1 MQIRGKAVFVFD
13 IEVFQNIFHCSVK
26 DTETNTIYKF
36 EISERKNQLREL
48 VKFFKQVNKY
58 ITWGEYYT
66 TTKQIESNIIFCG
79 YNNLHYDNPII
90 NYIIEY
96 EDTLMNHNVFTI
108 CSSIFNLSKTITTS
122 KEDNIDAWKHWKY
135 QIWFDTFDILT
146 MLYSNKLRVGLK
158 EIQVTMQYPNVQEFV
173 CDWTKPLPLED
184 FDSMIDYN
192 INDIESTSELL
203 NRCKDAVD
211 LRIAIEDEYG
221 VRVLSKDGVNIGM
234 KILTQ
239 KYLEKTGLTWW
250 DIEGLRSPM
259 DYIPLKDV
267 ILPFIKYDSPIL
279 NRVLE
284 DMKSQIVSPGR
295 KGYENN
301 FVFAGLRYT
310 VGVGGIHSKNDP
322 EIIIPKE
329 DEMLIDIDVASL
341 YPSMLI
347 EYGFYPKHL
356 GPEFLEVYSQI
367 KNERIEAKHNGDK
380 VKNETLKLALNGLSG
395 NLQNEHNFCYSPE
408 AVMKIRINGQLL
420 LLMLAEKLTQA
431 GCRIIQAN
439 TDGLFVLLK
448 KDNYQRV
455 NTICRNWEQL
465 TKLTLEE
472 ERFEAMYQYAI
483 NDYIAVTTL
492 YPDMKK
498 RFLSGETIIRK
509 STKKPYTCIEEIQ
522 EDFIKTKGMFITK
535 VLLGKGLSAKIIPE
549 AIIKYFVDGTPV
561 EQTIKECKDIKKFL
575 MSEKTGKQWHVEYMN
590 EEQQRTNRF
599 YASTNGGYLWKWK
612 DTGHKEG
619 EIITYIEP
627 YVGEHKYKASA
638 RQYQNMLTA
647 SGVTLLNKFDD
658 KPIEERKINY
668 RYYLREA
675 LKIIE
680 ELQPRQLELF

>member
-1 MQIRGKAVFVFD
+1 MIIRGKIVYVYD

-26 DTETNTIYKF
+26 NTETNNIYKF

-48 VKFFKQVNKY
+48 VKFFKQVDKY
-58 ITWGEYYT
+58 ITWGDYYT
-66 TTKQIESNIIFCG
+66 TNINIPANVIFCG

-96 EDTLMNHNVFTI
+96 EDKLMQYNIPTI

-122 KEDNIDAWKHWKY
+122 SEDNIDAWKHWKY

-203 NRCKDAVD
+203 NRCKKDVD

-239 KYLEKTGLTWW
+239 KYLEKTGLTWQ
-250 DIEGLRSPM
+250 DIKDLRSPM
-259 DYIPLKDV
+259 SVIPLKDV

-279 NRVLE
+279 QRVLD
-284 DMKSQIVSPGR
+284 DMKNQIVSPGR
-295 KGYENN
+295 KGYENK
-301 FVFAGLRYT
+301 FVFNNLRYS
-310 VGVGGIHSKNDP
+310 VGVGGIHSVNSP
-322 EIIIPKE
+322 EIIIPRD

-347 EYGFYPKHL
+347 EYEFYPKHL
-356 GPEFLEVYSQI
+356 GKEFLEVYKQI
-367 KNERIEAKHNGDK
+367 KDERIEAKHNGDK

-395 NLQNEHNFCYSPE
+395 NLQNEHNFCYSPF
-408 AVMKIRINGQLL
+408 AVMQIRINGQLL
-420 LLMLAEKLTQA
+420 LLMLAEKLTQI
-431 GCRIIQAN
+431 GCRIVQAN

-448 KDNYQRV
+448 KDVYSKV
-455 NTICRNWEQL
+455 NSICREWEQL

-472 ERFEAMYQYAI
+472 DRFKAMYQYAI
-483 NDYIAVTTL
+483 NDYFAIT
-492 YPDMKK
+492 
-498 RFLSGETIIRK
+498 
-509 STKKPYTCIEEIQ
+509 
-522 EDFIKTKGMFITK
+522 EDNKVKEKGMFITTVK
-535 VLLGKGLSAKIIPE
+535 LGKGLTPKIIPK
-549 AIIKYFVDGTPV
+549 AVISFFKDGIPV
-561 EQTIKECKDIKKFL
+561 EDTIKNCTDIRDFL

-619 EIITYIEP
+619 EIITYTEP
-627 YVGEHKYKASA
+627 YVGERKYKASA

-647 SGVTLLNKFDD
+647 SGVTLLNKFND

-668 RYYLREA
+668 RYYIMEA
-675 LKIIE
+675 YKIIRDLKP
-680 ELQPRQLELF
+680 LQLSLWD

>member
-1 MQIRGKAVFVFD
+1 MIIRDKKVYVYD

-26 DTETNTIYKF
+26 NTETGEIYKF

-48 VKFFKQVNKY
+48 VKFFKQVDSY
-58 ITWGEYYT
+58 IKWGDFYT
-66 TTKQIESNIIFCG
+66 TDLEIKSEVIFCG
-79 YNNLHYDNPII
+79 YNNLHYDNPIV

-96 EDTLMNHNVFTI
+96 EDKLMSYNVATI
-108 CSSIFNLSKTITTS
+108 CSSIFNLSRTITTS
-122 KEDNIDAWKHWKY
+122 TEDNIEAWKHWKY
-135 QIWFDTFDILT
+135 QIWFDTFDLLT

-173 CDWTKPLPLED
+173 CDWSKPLLLED
-184 FDSMIDYN
+184 FDNMIDYN
-192 INDIESTSELL
+192 INDIESTAELL
-203 NRCKDAVD
+203 NRCKKDID

-279 NRVLE
+279 QRVLD

-301 FVFAGLRYT
+301 FIFNGLRYT

-347 EYGFYPKHL
+347 EYKFYPKHL

-367 KNERIEAKHNGDK
+367 KDERIEAKHNGDK

-395 NLQNEHNFCYSPE
+395 NLQNQHNFCYSPF
-408 AVMKIRINGQLL
+408 AVMQIRINGQLL
-420 LLMLAEKLTQA
+420 LLMLAEKLTQI
-431 GCRIIQAN
+431 GCRIVQAN

-448 KDNYQRV
+448 KSIYEQANK
-455 NTICRNWEQL
+455 ICQEWEQL
-465 TKLTLEE
+465 TRLTLEE

-483 NDYIAVTTL
+483 NDYIAVKEGYKETKN
-492 YPDMKK
+492 PD
-498 RFLSGETIIRK
+498 L
-509 STKKPYTCIEEIQ
+509 
-522 EDFIKTKGMFITK
+522 IKTKGMFITK

-549 AIIKYFVDGTPV
+549 AIIKYFVDGIPV
-561 EQTIKECKDIKKFL
+561 EDTIKGCTDIRKFL

-590 EEQQRTNRF
+590 QEQQRTNRF

-612 DTGHKEG
+612 YIGHAEG
-619 EIITYIEP
+619 EVVEYYEP
-627 YVGEHKYKASA
+627 YVG
-638 RQYQNMLTA
+638 RQSYIAKEKSYQNMLTA

-668 RYYLREA
+668 RYYIYEA
-675 LKIIE
+675 YKIIRDLKP
-680 ELQPRQLELF
+680 LQLSLWD

>member
-66 TTKQIESNIIFCG
+66 TTRQIESNIIFCG

-284 DMKSQIVSPGR
+284 DMKDQIVSPGR

-329 DEMLIDIDVASL
+329 DEILIDIDVASL

-420 LLMLAEKLTQA
+420 LLMLAEKLTQV

-448 KDNYQRV
+448 KDNYQQV

-483 NDYIAVTTL
+483 NDYIAVREG
-492 YPDMKK
+492 YK
-498 RFLSGETIIRK
+498 ETK
-509 STKKPYTCIEEIQ
+509 NPNL
-522 EDFIKTKGMFITK
+522 IKTKGMFITE

-549 AIIKYFVDGTPV
+549 AIIKYFVDGIPV

-590 EEQQRTNRF
+590 KEQQRTNRF

-619 EIITYIEP
+619 EIITYTEP

>member
-1 MQIRGKAVFVFD
+1 MIIRDKKVYVYD

-26 DTETNTIYKF
+26 NTETGEIYKF

-48 VKFFKQVNKY
+48 VKFFKQVDSY
-58 ITWGEYYT
+58 IKWGDFYT
-66 TTKQIESNIIFCG
+66 TNLEIKSEVIFCG
-79 YNNLHYDNPII
+79 YNNLHYDNPIV

-96 EDTLMNHNVFTI
+96 EDKLMSYNVATI
-108 CSSIFNLSKTITTS
+108 CSSIFNLSRTITTS
-122 KEDNIDAWKHWKY
+122 TEDNIEAWKHWKY
-135 QIWFDTFDILT
+135 QIWFDTLDLLT

-173 CDWTKPLPLED
+173 CDWSKPLPLED
-184 FDSMIDYN
+184 FDNMIDYN
-192 INDIESTSELL
+192 INDIESTAELL
-203 NRCKDAVD
+203 NRCKKDID

-279 NRVLE
+279 QRVLD

-301 FVFAGLRYT
+301 FIFNGLRYT

-347 EYGFYPKHL
+347 EYKFYPKHL

-367 KNERIEAKHNGDK
+367 KDERIEAKHNGDK

-395 NLQNEHNFCYSPE
+395 NLQNQHNFCYSPF
-408 AVMKIRINGQLL
+408 AVMQIRINGQLL
-420 LLMLAEKLTQA
+420 LLMLAERLTQI
-431 GCRIIQAN
+431 GCRIVQAN

-448 KDNYQRV
+448 KSIYEQANK
-455 NTICRNWEQL
+455 ICQEWEQL
-465 TKLTLEE
+465 TRLTLEE

-483 NDYIAVTTL
+483 NDYIAVKEGYKETKN
-492 YPDMKK
+492 PD
-498 RFLSGETIIRK
+498 L
-509 STKKPYTCIEEIQ
+509 
-522 EDFIKTKGMFITK
+522 IKTKGMFITK

-549 AIIKYFVDGTPV
+549 AIIKYFVDGIPV
-561 EQTIKECKDIKKFL
+561 EDTIKGCTDIRKFL

-590 EEQQRTNRF
+590 QEQQRTNRF

-612 DTGHKEG
+612 YTGHAEG
-619 EIITYIEP
+619 EVVEYYEP
-627 YVGEHKYKASA
+627 YVG
-638 RQYQNMLTA
+638 RQSYIAKEKSYQNMLTA

-668 RYYLREA
+668 RYYIYEA
-675 LKIIE
+675 YKIIRDLKP
-680 ELQPRQLELF
+680 LQLSLWD

>member
-1 MQIRGKAVFVFD
+1 MIIRRKIVYVYD

-26 DTETNTIYKF
+26 NTETNNIYKF

-48 VKFFKQVNKY
+48 VKFFKQVDKY
-58 ITWGEYYT
+58 ITWGDYYT
-66 TTKQIESNIIFCG
+66 TNINIPANVIFCG

-96 EDTLMNHNVFTI
+96 EDKLMQYNIPTI

-122 KEDNIDAWKHWKY
+122 SEDNIDAWKHWKY

-203 NRCKDAVD
+203 NRCKKDVD

-250 DIEGLRSPM
+250 DIKDLRSPM
-259 DYIPLKDV
+259 SVIPLKDV

-279 NRVLE
+279 QRVLE
-284 DMKSQIVSPGR
+284 DMKNQIVSPGR
-295 KGYENN
+295 KGYENK
-301 FVFAGLRYT
+301 FVFNNLRYS
-310 VGVGGIHSKNDP
+310 VGVGGIHSVNSP
-322 EIIIPKE
+322 EIIIPRD

-347 EYGFYPKHL
+347 EYEFYPKHL
-356 GPEFLEVYSQI
+356 GKEFLEVYKQI
-367 KNERIEAKHNGDK
+367 KDERIEAKHNGDK

-395 NLQNEHNFCYSPE
+395 NLQNEHNFCYSPF
-408 AVMKIRINGQLL
+408 AVMQIRINGQLL
-420 LLMLAEKLTQA
+420 LLMLAEKLTQI
-431 GCRIIQAN
+431 GCRIVQAN

-448 KDNYQRV
+448 KDVYSKV
-455 NTICRNWEQL
+455 NSICREWEQL

-472 ERFEAMYQYAI
+472 DRFKAMYQYAI
-483 NDYIAVTTL
+483 NDYFAIT
-492 YPDMKK
+492 
-498 RFLSGETIIRK
+498 
-509 STKKPYTCIEEIQ
+509 
-522 EDFIKTKGMFITK
+522 EDNKVKEKGMFITAVK
-535 VLLGKGLSAKIIPE
+535 LGKGLTPKIIPK
-549 AIIKYFVDGTPV
+549 AVISFFKDGIPV
-561 EQTIKECKDIKKFL
+561 EDTIKNCTDIRDFL

-619 EIITYIEP
+619 EIITYTEP
-627 YVGEHKYKASA
+627 YVGERKYKASA

-668 RYYLREA
+668 RYYIMEA
-675 LKIIE
+675 YKIIRDLKP
-680 ELQPRQLELF
+680 LQLSLWD

>member
-1 MQIRGKAVFVFD
+1 MIIRGKIVYVYD

-26 DTETNTIYKF
+26 NTETNDIYKF
-36 EISERKNQLREL
+36 ETSERKNQLREL
-48 VKFFKQVNKY
+48 VKFFKQVDKY
-58 ITWGEYYT
+58 ITWGDYYT
-66 TTKQIESNIIFCG
+66 TNINIPANIIFCG

-96 EDTLMNHNVFTI
+96 EDKLMQYNIPTI
-108 CSSIFNLSKTITTS
+108 CSSIFNLSKTITAS
-122 KEDNIDAWKHWKY
+122 SEDNIDEWKHWKY

-203 NRCKDAVD
+203 NRCKKDVD

-250 DIEGLRSPM
+250 DIKDLRSPM
-259 DYIPLKDV
+259 SVIPLKDV

-279 NRVLE
+279 QRVLE
-284 DMKSQIVSPGR
+284 DMKNQIVSPGR
-295 KGYENN
+295 KGYENK
-301 FVFAGLRYT
+301 FVFNNLRYS
-310 VGVGGIHSKNDP
+310 VGVGGIHSVNSP
-322 EIIIPKE
+322 EIIIPRD

-347 EYGFYPKHL
+347 EYEFYPKHL
-356 GPEFLEVYSQI
+356 GKEFLEVYKQI
-367 KNERIEAKHNGDK
+367 KDERIEAKHNGDK

-395 NLQNEHNFCYSPE
+395 NLQNEHNFCYSPF
-408 AVMKIRINGQLL
+408 AVMQIRINGQLL
-420 LLMLAEKLTQA
+420 LLMLAEKLTQI
-431 GCRIIQAN
+431 GCRIVQAN

-448 KDNYQRV
+448 KDAYSKV
-455 NTICRNWEQL
+455 NSICREWEQL

-472 ERFEAMYQYAI
+472 DRFKAMYQYAI
-483 NDYIAVTTL
+483 NDYFAIT
-492 YPDMKK
+492 
-498 RFLSGETIIRK
+498 
-509 STKKPYTCIEEIQ
+509 
-522 EDFIKTKGMFITK
+522 EDNKVKEKGMFITTVK
-535 VLLGKGLSAKIIPE
+535 LGKGLTPKIIPK
-549 AIIKYFVDGTPV
+549 AVISFFKDGIPV
-561 EQTIKECKDIKKFL
+561 EDTIKNCTDIRDFL

-612 DTGHKEG
+612 YSNDSDAK
-619 EIITYIEP
+619 
-627 YVGEHKYKASA
+627 S
-638 RQYQNMLTA
+638 YQNMLTA
-647 SGVTLLNKFDD
+647 SGVTLLNKFDN

-668 RYYLREA
+668 RYYIMEA
-675 LKIIE
+675 YKIIRDLKP
-680 ELQPRQLELF
+680 LQLSLWD

>member
-1 MQIRGKAVFVFD
+1 MIIRGKIVYVYD

-26 DTETNTIYKF
+26 NTETNDIYKF

-48 VKFFKQVNKY
+48 VKFFKQVDKY
-58 ITWGEYYT
+58 ITWGDYYT
-66 TTKQIESNIIFCG
+66 TNINIPANVIFCG

-96 EDTLMNHNVFTI
+96 EDKLMQYNIPTI

-122 KEDNIDAWKHWKY
+122 SEDNIDAWKHWKY

-203 NRCKDAVD
+203 NRCKKDVD

-250 DIEGLRSPM
+250 DIKDLRSPM
-259 DYIPLKDV
+259 SVIPLKDV

-279 NRVLE
+279 QRVLE
-284 DMKSQIVSPGR
+284 DMKNQIVSPGR
-295 KGYENN
+295 KGYENK
-301 FVFAGLRYT
+301 FVFNNLRYS
-310 VGVGGIHSKNDP
+310 VGVGGIHSVNSP
-322 EIIIPKE
+322 EIIIPRD

-347 EYGFYPKHL
+347 EYEFYPRHL
-356 GPEFLEVYSQI
+356 GKEFLEVYKQI
-367 KNERIEAKHNGDK
+367 KDERIEAKHNGDK

-395 NLQNEHNFCYSPE
+395 NLQNEHNFCYSPF
-408 AVMKIRINGQLL
+408 AVMQIRINGQLL
-420 LLMLAEKLTQA
+420 LLMLAEKLTQI
-431 GCRIIQAN
+431 GCRIVQAN

-448 KDNYQRV
+448 KDAYSKV
-455 NTICRNWEQL
+455 NSICREWEQL

-472 ERFEAMYQYAI
+472 DRFKAMYQYAI
-483 NDYIAVTTL
+483 NDYFAIT
-492 YPDMKK
+492 
-498 RFLSGETIIRK
+498 
-509 STKKPYTCIEEIQ
+509 
-522 EDFIKTKGMFITK
+522 EDNKVKEKGMFITAVK
-535 VLLGKGLSAKIIPE
+535 LGKGLTPKIIPK
-549 AIIKYFVDGTPV
+549 AVISFFKDGIPV
-561 EQTIKECKDIKKFL
+561 EDTIKNCTDIRDFL

-627 YVGEHKYKASA
+627 YVGERKYKASA

-647 SGVTLLNKFDD
+647 SGVTLLNKFND

>member
-1 MQIRGKAVFVFD
+1 MIIRGKIVYVYD

-26 DTETNTIYKF
+26 NTETNDIYKF
-36 EISERKNQLREL
+36 EISERKNQLRDL
-48 VKFFKQVNKY
+48 VKFFKQVDKY
-58 ITWGEYYT
+58 ITWGDYYT
-66 TTKQIESNIIFCG
+66 TNINIPANVIFCG

-96 EDTLMNHNVFTI
+96 EDKLMQYNIPTI

-122 KEDNIDAWKHWKY
+122 SEDNIDAWKHWKY

-184 FDSMIDYN
+184 FNSMIDYN

-203 NRCKDAVD
+203 NRCKKDVD

-239 KYLEKTGLTWW
+239 KYLEKTGLTWQ
-250 DIEGLRSPM
+250 DIKDLRSPM
-259 DYIPLKDV
+259 SVIPLKDV

-279 NRVLE
+279 QRVLD
-284 DMKSQIVSPGR
+284 DMKNQIVSPGR
-295 KGYENN
+295 KGYENK
-301 FVFAGLRYT
+301 FVFNNLRYS
-310 VGVGGIHSKNDP
+310 VGVGGIHSVNSP
-322 EIIIPKE
+322 EIIIPRD

-347 EYGFYPKHL
+347 EYEFYPKHL
-356 GPEFLEVYSQI
+356 GKEFLEVYKQI
-367 KNERIEAKHNGDK
+367 KDERIEAKHNGDK

-395 NLQNEHNFCYSPE
+395 NLQNEHNFCYSPF
-408 AVMKIRINGQLL
+408 AVMQIRINGQLL
-420 LLMLAEKLTQA
+420 LLMLAEKLTQN
-431 GCRIIQAN
+431 GCRIVQAN

-448 KDNYQRV
+448 KDIYSKV
-455 NTICRNWEQL
+455 NSICREWEQL
-465 TKLTLEE
+465 TKLILEE
-472 ERFEAMYQYAI
+472 DRFKAMYQYAI
-483 NDYIAVTTL
+483 NDYFAIT
-492 YPDMKK
+492 
-498 RFLSGETIIRK
+498 
-509 STKKPYTCIEEIQ
+509 
-522 EDFIKTKGMFITK
+522 EDNKVKEKGMFITTVK
-535 VLLGKGLSAKIIPE
+535 LGKGLTPKIIPK
-549 AIIKYFVDGTPV
+549 AVINFFKDGVSV
-561 EQTIKECKDIKKFL
+561 EDTIKNCTDIRDFL

-599 YASTNGGYLWKWK
+599 YASTNGAYLWKWK
-612 DTGHKEG
+612 ETGYKDGKIVE
-619 EIITYIEP
+619 YNEP
-627 YVGEHKYKASA
+627 YIGIQRYVAKE

-668 RYYLREA
+668 RYYIMEA
-675 LKIIE
+675 YKIIRDLKP
-680 ELQPRQLELF
+680 LQLSLWD

>member
-1 MQIRGKAVFVFD
+1 MIIRGKIVYVYD

-26 DTETNTIYKF
+26 NTETNNIYKF

-48 VKFFKQVNKY
+48 VKFFKQVDKY
-58 ITWGEYYT
+58 ITWGDYYT
-66 TTKQIESNIIFCG
+66 TNINIPANVIFCG

-96 EDTLMNHNVFTI
+96 EDKLMQYNIPTI

-122 KEDNIDAWKHWKY
+122 SEDNIDAWKHWKY

-203 NRCKDAVD
+203 NRCKKDVD

-239 KYLEKTGLTWW
+239 KYLEKTGLTWQ
-250 DIEGLRSPM
+250 DIKDLRSPM
-259 DYIPLKDV
+259 SVIPLKDV

-279 NRVLE
+279 QRVLD
-284 DMKSQIVSPGR
+284 DMKNQIVSPGR
-295 KGYENN
+295 KGYENK
-301 FVFAGLRYT
+301 FVFNNLRYS
-310 VGVGGIHSKNDP
+310 VGVGGIHSVNSP
-322 EIIIPKE
+322 EIIIPRD

-347 EYGFYPKHL
+347 EYEFYPKHL
-356 GPEFLEVYSQI
+356 GKEFLEVYKQI
-367 KNERIEAKHNGDK
+367 KDERIEAKHNGDK

-395 NLQNEHNFCYSPE
+395 NLQNEHNFCYSPF
-408 AVMKIRINGQLL
+408 AVMQIRINGQLL
-420 LLMLAEKLTQA
+420 LLMLAEKLTQI
-431 GCRIIQAN
+431 GCRIVQAN

-448 KDNYQRV
+448 KDAYSKV
-455 NTICRNWEQL
+455 NSICREWEQL

-472 ERFEAMYQYAI
+472 DRFKAMYQYAI
-483 NDYIAVTTL
+483 NDYFAIT
-492 YPDMKK
+492 
-498 RFLSGETIIRK
+498 
-509 STKKPYTCIEEIQ
+509 
-522 EDFIKTKGMFITK
+522 EDNKVKEKGMFITTVK
-535 VLLGKGLSAKIIPE
+535 LGKGLTPKIIPK
-549 AIIKYFVDGTPV
+549 AVISFFKDGISV
-561 EQTIKECKDIKKFL
+561 EDTIKNCTDIRDFL

-612 DTGHKEG
+612 YSNDSDAK
-619 EIITYIEP
+619 
-627 YVGEHKYKASA
+627 S
-638 RQYQNMLTA
+638 YQNMLTA
-647 SGVTLLNKFDD
+647 SGVTLLNKFDN

-668 RYYLREA
+668 RYYIMEA
-675 LKIIE
+675 YRIIRDLKP
-680 ELQPRQLELF
+680 LQLSLWD